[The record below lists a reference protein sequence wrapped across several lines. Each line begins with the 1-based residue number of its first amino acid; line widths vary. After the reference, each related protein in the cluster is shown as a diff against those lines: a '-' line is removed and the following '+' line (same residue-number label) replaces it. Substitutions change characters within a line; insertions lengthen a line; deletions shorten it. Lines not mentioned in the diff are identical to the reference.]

1 MSSSKKLFRKIKR
14 ALLCFEKILFSLGQ
28 NWYTCKVGGTN
39 KNRLFKKTW
48 INPGLFSVYFHPF
61 QITITIIQIEK
72 SEDSVL
78 GIRTNGRIFVGADKT
93 TELWKLPCKNQH
105 FKGRGFVCAF
115 HSVVIGSNPKHTIYA
130 ISI

>member
-1 MSSSKKLFRKIKR
+1 MDKI
-14 ALLCFEKILFSLGQ
+14 
-28 NWYTCKVGGTN
+28 GTRV
-39 KNRLFKKTW
+39 RLAEQTRIDFLKKTW

-78 GIRTNGRIFVGADKT
+78 GIRTHGRIFVGADKT